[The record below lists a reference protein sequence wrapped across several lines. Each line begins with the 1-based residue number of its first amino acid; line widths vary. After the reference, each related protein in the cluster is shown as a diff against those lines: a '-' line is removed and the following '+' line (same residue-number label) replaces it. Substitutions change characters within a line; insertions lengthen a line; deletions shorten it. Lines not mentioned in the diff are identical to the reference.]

1 MDDPRFAGLA
11 DDAAARLRAAVDAV
25 GDEPTSR

>member
-1 MDDPRFAGLA
+1 MDDPRFADLA